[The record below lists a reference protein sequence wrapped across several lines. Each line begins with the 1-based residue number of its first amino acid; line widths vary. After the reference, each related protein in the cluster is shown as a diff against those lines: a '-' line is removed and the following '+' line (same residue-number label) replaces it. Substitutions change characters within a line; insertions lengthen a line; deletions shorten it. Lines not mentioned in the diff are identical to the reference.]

1 MGKIAVLVELL
12 NCIDAYSVGKMKS
25 HKCKLIFMSLQTDLA
40 IGSTN
45 LFIGIMNPVHYTIY
59 QFDLNFE
66 PISLHVVNNFMI
78 WDPIFKN
85 QFCELYNIISL
96 H

>member
-1 MGKIAVLVELL
+1 M
-12 NCIDAYSVGKMKS
+12 DAYFVGKMKS
-25 HKCKLIFMSLQTDLA
+25 RKCKLIFMILQTDLA

-45 LFIGIMNPVHYTIY
+45 LFIGRIMNPVHYTIY

-78 WDPIFKN
+78 RDPIFKN